1 MKINKILVAT
11 DGSKVARK
19 AVSYAVEL
27 ARQLD
32 ASVILLE
39 VIDLVNLVAAGAN
52 PAMMPSKIMME
63 TKDLLNHAASTRLD
77 QIMTDF
83 KKRGL
88 RIRKTVRSGSAVDEI
103 VKEAK
108 KSKADL
114 IVLGSHG
121 RSALKAAVLGS
132 VAYGVIHRD
141 TGVPVLI
148 VRQ

>member
-88 RIRKTVRSGSAVDEI
+88 RIRKIVRSGSAEDEI

>member
-1 MKINKILVAT
+1 MKINNILVAT

-88 RIRKTVRSGSAVDEI
+88 RIRKIVRSGSAVDEI

>member
-88 RIRKTVRSGSAVDEI
+88 RIRKIVRSGSAVDEI

-108 KSKADL
+108 KSKAEL

>member
-88 RIRKTVRSGSAVDEI
+88 RIRKIVRSGSAVDEI